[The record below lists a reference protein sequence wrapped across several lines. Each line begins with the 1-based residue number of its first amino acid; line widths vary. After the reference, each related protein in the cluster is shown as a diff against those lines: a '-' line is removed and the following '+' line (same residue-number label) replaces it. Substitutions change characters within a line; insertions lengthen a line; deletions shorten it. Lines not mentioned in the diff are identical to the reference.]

1 MQLPAKI
8 TALPWDVSSYR
19 GHYTRVR
26 GRNVLDHQSR
36 NYGRT
41 EFFYLQFS
49 KADLLKEPFCSVILS
64 PLEALAITVTASGV
78 MQVAVPLSLCT

>member
-1 MQLPAKI
+1 M
-8 TALPWDVSSYR
+8 
-19 GHYTRVR
+19 
-26 GRNVLDHQSR
+26 GRNVLNHHSH

-49 KADLLKEPFCSVILS
+49 KADPLNEPVCSVIILR

-78 MQVAVPLSLCT
+78 MQVAVPVSLIVAIELLAVLQLRPSAWVSVRED